1 MVILSETESQC
12 GGQSEIPEVGSV
24 VGPGET
30 ESEADADVVSVVVV
44 SDTDTATADGSV
56 VDDTFK
62 GLKGSSLLD
71 D

>member
-1 MVILSETESQC
+1 M
-12 GGQSEIPEVGSV
+12 GRGD
-24 VGPGET
+24 T
-30 ESEADADVVSVVVV
+30 ESEADAGDVVSVVVV

-56 VDDTFK
+56 ADGSVVNFK